1 MRGWRFQLVVIYKVS
16 LWILDKG
23 TPRGSGKERRT
34 SLPSAIDSRKG
45 HESAAKNKEV
55 GEWKGEALP
64 VNIEH
69 FVGVGC
75 G

>member
-1 MRGWRFQLVVIYKVS
+1 MSALITGREYVEK
-16 LWILDKG
+16 KG
-23 TPRGSGKERRT
+23 QREQRRT

-45 HESAAKNKEV
+45 HESTAEDEEV

-75 G
+75 GQFAAAV